1 MMETNIRIVEPGPEL
16 ELLTRSVKIKTLAP
30 SVKMLEKVCNEFAK
44 RGLAAVYC
52 SQSERILVLARG
64 SISPFE
70 VKDEKENWVV
80 EVEDSGGNR
89 KLRFSRSNSDEL
101 LLARLIERQLRIEIK
116 RHLPLRTINSPRIFY
131 EPKPFQRAEGVEA
144 YRRFEISAIPIEGVG
159 VGLSV
164 EVGVAFFT
172 QWSVVD
178 FFRNDLP
185 RREKERRQKRFESL
199 SERQSG
205 QKGTL
210 RYDSG
215 KNLSSCYFDRF
226 LPGITCATTGKRIV
240 KEEVY
245 DSLLKYYQ
253 RKQSHLK
260 IDADDCVAMVSFKD
274 ISEPQPVAA
283 KLLRLRV
290 MNDALPKSLKHVDTI
305 KPWERVR
312 LINSFWQRLGNDVL
326 GNGKP
331 RVSRYFWQPYFK
343 NVIDLL
349 PPALQF
355 ADGFTLAAP
364 RQRSS
369 SEFRTHYK
377 QRLPLLRKV
386 GCLEAPISMDRT
398 IHFAIPTKV
407 REEMRGRLI
416 MDVTE
421 HLKQLTKKQINPEIV
436 LYDTLD
442 EVFSELNRH
451 LKPGIIVFV
460 FNNQSPETYYKVA
473 FELPNWRVKR
483 ITLKELENKFGKLK
497 PTSNHG
503 ASQLSKS
510 ERDWNSFVEMITL
523 DVLQQM
529 DCIPWGFKDEPP
541 YDAHLAIDVGR
552 NKRDFALSLLT
563 FHPSLSI
570 RTVIQRKIDSK
581 HETIN
586 EVVLHEEIVKFFKK
600 AAERRDFQ
608 MPHSLL
614 ILRDGRECGRE
625 LEGINKAKNEL
636 IEKGHLAEA
645 AKVDVIDFHKNIK
658 KGIRLWERAGKN
670 WVEQILEGTA
680 FFLDDQTVVLTT
692 TGASTLRQGTA
703 VPVLLMGRSENID
716 MNRVTKAI
724 YASTHLNFSK
734 PDAAQ
739 KLPLELKRTDD
750 ELESRDSQEIPR
762 RISAGT

>member
-1 MMETNIRIVEPGPEL
+1 MIETNIRIVEPGTEL
-16 ELLTRSVKIKTLAP
+16 ELLTKCVKIKALDP

-52 SQSERILVLARG
+52 SQPKQILALTRG
-64 SISPFE
+64 YISPFE
-70 VKDEKENWVV
+70 VKDERENWIV
-80 EVEDSGGNR
+80 EVEDGGENR
-89 KLRFSRSNSDEL
+89 KLRFSRSNGDAL
-101 LLARLIERQLRIEIK
+101 LLAQLIERLLRIKIK
-116 RHLPLRTINSPRIFY
+116 RNLPLRTINSPRILY
-131 EPKPFQRAEGVEA
+131 EPEPFQSAEGIDA

-159 VGLSV
+159 VGISV

-172 QWSVVD
+172 QWTVAN

-185 RREKERRQKRFESL
+185 RCEKERRHKRFESL

-226 LPGITCATTGKRIV
+226 LLGITCATTGKRIV
-240 KEEVY
+240 EEEVY

-253 RKQSHLK
+253 RKQPHLK
-260 IDADDCVAMVSFKD
+260 IDADDCVAMVSFNN

-290 MNDALPKSLKHVDTI
+290 MNDALPKSLKQVDKI

-312 LINSFWQRLGNDVL
+312 FINNFWQRLGNDVL

-343 NVIDLL
+343 KVIDLL
-349 PPALQF
+349 SPALQF
-355 ADGFTLAAP
+355 ADGFTLAVP
-364 RQRSS
+364 QQKSS
-369 SEFRTHYK
+369 SELQTHYK

-386 GCLEAPISMDRT
+386 GCLEGPISMERT
-398 IHFAIPTKV
+398 VNFAIPTKV
-407 REEMRGRLI
+407 REEIRGRFI

-436 LYDTLD
+436 PYDTLD

-460 FNNQSPETYYKVA
+460 FDDQSPETYYKVA

-497 PTSNHG
+497 STSNHG

-510 ERDWNSFVEMITL
+510 ERGWNSFTEMITL

-529 DCIPWGFKDEPP
+529 DCIPWGFKGKPP

-570 RTVIQRKIDSK
+570 RTSVQRKIDSK

-586 EVVLHEEIVKFFKK
+586 ELILHEEIVKLFKK
-600 AAERRDFQ
+600 VEERTDFQ

-625 LEGINKAKNEL
+625 LEGINKAKEEL
-636 IEKGHLAEA
+636 IEKRLLAKTAE
-645 AKVDVIDFHKNIK
+645 VDVVDFHKSIK

-670 WVEQILEGTA
+670 RVEQILEGIA

-692 TGASTLRQGTA
+692 TGSPTLRQGTA
-703 VPVLLMGRSENID
+703 APVMLASRSGNID
-716 MNRVTKAI
+716 MERVTKAV
-724 YASTHLNFSK
+724 YASTHLNFSN
-734 PDAAQ
+734 PNVAQ

-750 ELESRDSQEIPR
+750 ELKSRDSQEIPR
-762 RISAGT
+762 RIST